1 MLAKNEGGRQKPIF
15 SRDTL
20 QFFVRAA
27 DVSGTVELCNGVG
40 MMMPGDSAE
49 VSVVL
54 CHAIAMKE
62 LSRFFIREGNRTI
75 GYGVVTRTEAEAR
88 TSA

>member
-1 MLAKNEGGRQKPIF
+1 
-15 SRDTL
+15 
-20 QFFVRAA
+20 
-27 DVSGTVELCNGVG
+27 